1 MKLKF
6 ILIPILI
13 PLLLL
18 IILTVI
24 DFTIGDYI
32 EISVITQTYVPL
44 TCKMDIIDTHGAR
57 NEGETNAQIYL
68 TEKKAEKF
76 LKKIKQNPNWK
87 EIPMYEKLQ
96 ARIENLDCFD
106 ENVPIAKNG
115 YWFFYNRHDS
125 FNDRYSPEEKFSN
138 PRNPDNFSVAI
149 FDTDTNILSYY
160 ELDT

>member
-13 PLLLL
+13 LFLLL

-24 DFTIGDYI
+24 DFTIGNYI

-57 NEGETNAQIYL
+57 NEGE
-68 TEKKAEKF
+68 
-76 LKKIKQNPNWK
+76 
-87 EIPMYEKLQ
+87 
-96 ARIENLDCFD
+96 RLDCFD
-106 ENVPIAKNG
+106 EDVPIAKNG
-115 YWFFYNRHDS
+115 YCFFYNRHES
-125 FNDRYSPEEKFSN
+125 FNDKYDREEKFSV
-138 PRNPDNFSVAI
+138 PGSPSNFAVAI

-160 ELDT
+160 ELDM